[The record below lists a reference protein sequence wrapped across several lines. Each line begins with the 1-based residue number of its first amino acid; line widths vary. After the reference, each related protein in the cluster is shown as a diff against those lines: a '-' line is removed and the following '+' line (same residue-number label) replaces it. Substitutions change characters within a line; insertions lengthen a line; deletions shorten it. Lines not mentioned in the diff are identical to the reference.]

1 MFAIKR
7 YNRYGNA
14 MVNCINSLSE
24 SIKRSS
30 KLKALLRIYL
40 CIFIVLFCLG
50 NHGFAANLASPSEV
64 DNKITVMTY
73 NVLFPQTKGKHK
85 SPYSTSIGYTLNIK
99 GDIQENSADRQPII
113 IKNICQANCDIT
125 CLQEVT
131 KEFFYDLNE
140 ELSSIGYA
148 GEYRSHNKS
157 LENTHGVAIFY
168 KQHRF
173 ERISSGTSGFFSIEK
188 VNAAGQVIFSNNQPV
203 MKPRAHLVL
212 DLIDQ
217 RTQKIIRVASCHLF
231 APKELKGEK
240 SKHVCA
246 VLDSVH
252 AIAKHQYE
260 PDVYVI
266 AGDFNQDQWGDNG
279 RHYFIGEPSLGAA
292 SAFKPLF
299 DDNFKVDNDLTSSLY
314 CRENEN
320 DYSST
325 IVQKD
330 RKIDHIFVKWK
341 DNRSKLPPEV
351 VPFPGKFDHRG
362 SDHRAVIS
370 SF

>member
-85 SPYSTSIGYTLNIK
+85 SPYSTSIGYNQNKK
-99 GDIQENSADRQPII
+99 GVVYENSIKRQKII
-113 IKNICQANCDIT
+113 IENIQNAPPCDII

-131 KEFFYDLNE
+131 KGFFDKLKKDLTQNE
-140 ELSSIGYA
+140 YA

-157 LENTHGVAIFY
+157 QENTHGVAIFY

-188 VNAAGQVIFSNNQPV
+188 VNAAGQVIFYNNEPV
-203 MKPRAHLVL
+203 IKPRAHLVL
-212 DLIDQ
+212 DLRD
-217 RTQKIIRVASCHLF
+217 RTTKKNIRVVSCHLF
-231 APKELKGEK
+231 DPRELMDEK
-240 SKHVCA
+240 SKHVDA
-246 VLDSVH
+246 VLDSVLNFT
-252 AIAKHQYE
+252 KHKFE
-260 PDVYVI
+260 PHVLVI

-279 RHYFIGEPSLGAA
+279 RHYNCKPSLSAA

-299 DDNFKVDNDLTSSLY
+299 DDNFKVDDDLIPSVY
-314 CRENEN
+314 CRVDGNN
-320 DYSST
+320 YNSD
-325 IVQKD
+325 IVPNG
-330 RKIDHIFVKWK
+330 RKIDHIFVKWIR
-341 DNRSKLPPEV
+341 DAPDLCPESV
-351 VPFPGKFDHRG
+351 AFLEFDHNG